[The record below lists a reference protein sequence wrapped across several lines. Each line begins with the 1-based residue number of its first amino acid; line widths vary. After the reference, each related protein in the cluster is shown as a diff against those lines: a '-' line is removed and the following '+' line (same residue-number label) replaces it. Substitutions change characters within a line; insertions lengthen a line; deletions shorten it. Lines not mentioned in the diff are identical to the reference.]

1 MSEPRAKR
9 PLKASEAND
18 AETISTVRPPFDPL
32 QFARES
38 ESNIQIGETDPPSG
52 RPTAP
57 APPGIPQYQAGLT
70 SGTMASLG
78 SVGLDTVPMLAVA
91 KDDLAWFE
99 LPQPAAKLVAEVDG
113 KVNIGVI
120 ATRARTAPDATM
132 HAFHELARQG
142 IVTLRR

>member
-9 PLKASEAND
+9 PVPVPRSEE
-18 AETISTVRPPFDPL
+18 AETVSTVRPPFDPL

-38 ESNIQIGETDPPSG
+38 ESNVRIGETDPPSK

-57 APPGIPQYQAGLT
+57 APPGIPPYQAGVT

-78 SVGLDTVPMLAVA
+78 SVGLDTVPALAIA
-91 KDDLAWFE
+91 QDDLSWFE

-113 KVNIGVI
+113 RITIGTI
-120 ATRARTAPDATM
+120 ATRARVAGDVAM
-132 HAFHELARQG
+132 WAFHELARQG